1 MSSAR
6 VLRISP
12 NRKTGASPMRGARR
26 RRRVGFG
33 DPATLDTRQGRC
45 RGFSGSVDAALAET
59 PNVTPTLIASFG
71 GVVNPQSLRFPFNRL
86 PASDARD
93 WDAIRQFAEQAGSLF
108 AHSAQVVHI

>member
-12 NRKTGASPMRGARR
+12 NRKTVPSPMRGGRP

-33 DPATLDTRQGRC
+33 DPATLDTRQ
-45 RGFSGSVDAALAET
+45 A
-59 PNVTPTLIASFG
+59 NVTPTLVVIFG
-71 GVVNPQSLRFPFNRL
+71 GVVDPQSLRFPFNRL

-93 WDAIRQFAEQAGSLF
+93 RDAIREFAEQAGSLF
-108 AHSAQVVHI
+108 AHSAQVVRI